1 MLPGKTLI
9 TTDTSLAAIKN
20 EVRRKTIDEFVEQI
34 MEYCS
39 MSDMNRKMI
48 RQIAEYMKTQW
59 NGRNGE
65 ENDNRWKIWIK
76 G

>member
-1 MLPGKTLI
+1 MLSGNTII

-39 MSDMNRKMI
+39 MSDINRKMI
-48 RQIAEYMKTQW
+48 RQIAEHMKTQ
-59 NGRNGE
+59 
-65 ENDNRWKIWIK
+65 
-76 G
+76 

>member
-1 MLPGKTLI
+1 MLSGNTI
-9 TTDTSLAAIKN
+9 VTTDTSLAAIKN

-48 RQIAEYMKTQW
+48 RQIAEHMKTQ
-59 NGRNGE
+59 
-65 ENDNRWKIWIK
+65 
-76 G
+76 